1 LDNKVGYRKDHQ
13 ALGLGDLKVAKFL
26 ARLEQYNFNGP
37 IIFEL
42 GLNEVIQSIE
52 FIRSIR
58 PNFGDISG

>member
-1 LDNKVGYRKDHQ
+1 LDNKVGYEKDHQ

-42 GLNEVIQSIE
+42 VLNEAIQSIE

-58 PNFGDISG
+58 LNIGDISG